1 MQINSR
7 STIQALIVSPMLFLG
22 ACSGGGDSTGPGQ
35 VVPVLTSISVSATG
49 STSITPGIGIQ
60 LSAVPKDASGALF
73 NTTVTWRSSNTAAA
87 TVSSSGLVLGIAAGT
102 AAISAKSGAIVGTI
116 NVFVGSG
123 SFPLTQDIDM
133 PGLSFSPLQ
142 SDIAQGGVVRFNF
155 PALQHNV
162 AFNATTGAPADIGV
176 TSSTTVS
183 RTFNT
188 KGTFNYQCT
197 LHAGMSAVIIVH

>member
-35 VVPVLTSISVSATG
+35 VVPVLSSISVSAIG
-49 STSITPGIGIQ
+49 STSITPGNSIQ
-60 LSAVPKDASGALF
+60 LSALSKDASGALF
-73 NTTVTWRSSNTAAA
+73 NTTVTWSSSNTAAA

-102 AAISAKSGAIVGTI
+102 AAISARSGAIVGTI

-162 AFNATTGAPADIGV
+162 VFNAATGAPANIPV
-176 TSSTTVS
+176 SSSTTIS
-183 RTFNT
+183 RTFNA
-188 KGTFNYQCT
+188 KGTFNYTCT
-197 LHAGMSAVIIVH
+197 LHSGMSAVIIVH

>member
-1 MQINSR
+1 MQINTR

-49 STSITPGIGIQ
+49 TTSITPGISIQ

-73 NTTVTWRSSNTAAA
+73 NTTVTWSSNNTAAA

-102 AAISAKSGAIVGTI
+102 AAISARSGVIVGTI

-155 PALQHNV
+155 PALAHNV
-162 AFNATTGAPADIGV
+162 IFNATTGAPADIGV

>member
-22 ACSGGGDSTGPGQ
+22 ACGGGGDSTGPGQ
-35 VVPVLTSISVSATG
+35 VVPVLSSISVSAIG
-49 STSITPGIGIQ
+49 STSITPGNSVQ
-60 LSAVPKDASGALF
+60 LSALSKDANGALF
-73 NTTVTWRSSNTAAA
+73 STTVTWSSNNTAAA
-87 TVSSSGLVLGIAAGT
+87 TVSSSGLVLGVAAGT
-102 AAISAKSGAIVGTI
+102 AAITAKSGAIVGTI

-133 PGLSFSPLQ
+133 PALSFSPQ
-142 SDIAQGGVVRFNF
+142 QADIAQGGVMRFNF
-155 PALQHNV
+155 PALTHNV
-162 AFNATTGAPADIGV
+162 IFAAATGAPADIGV
-176 TSSTTVS
+176 SSNTTIS

-197 LHAGMSAVIIVH
+197 IHPGMSGVAIVH